1 MEVIDEEGNLFGVVN
16 IVDALVALGVL
27 AVVIAGVAF
36 VTPSGGGEQA
46 SRYATIDLGE
56 QPEYVAEQIE
66 SGDEMSLENAPGN
79 LTVRD
84 VHVTPAGE
92 GNLSVVVRAQLNGVR
107 VYDERR
113 DQDVFEFAGEPV
125 TSGRTIQIDTLD
137 YSVAGTVT
145 AVDDS
150 GTDLETANRQVL
162 IQTETSAETAR
173 TIQAGDTYRTANR
186 DVATIESVV
195 TFPRSDS
202 NRRLVVLGLDLSTV
216 DRGEGPRFA
225 GRATALG
232 STIPFS
238 TEDYALSGGVIEV
251 GTAQPTIGETEVV
264 IQTTVPTTT
273 ASSIAVGDEYRVDGT
288 AVGTVESIQTYP
300 TGNRNTRRVVLGLTL
315 RTIDRQGTPQ
325 FGTRSVRLGS
335 SIPFSTEDYALS
347 GGVIELGTAQPTI
360 GETEVVIQT
369 TVPTTT
375 ASSIAVGD
383 EYRVDGTAVGT
394 VESIQTYPTG
404 NRNTRRVV
412 LGLTLRTIDRQ
423 GTPQFGTRSV
433 RLGSS
438 IPFSTDAYDLSG
450 EVIRRG
456 DRSLPGDPQ
465 ERSVTVKLQNVPTE
479 LANSVDVGM
488 SERRNDVETARITDK
503 RVEPAEVV
511 LTSESGDIFQ
521 REHPRNKDVY
531 LTVQIRVRRTATGL
545 LFHAQP
551 LQSNT
556 NVVLDLGSVTV
567 RGTVIEIEDE

>member
-16 IVDALVALGVL
+16 IVDALVVLGVL

-36 VTPSGGGEQA
+36 VNPFGAGEQA
-46 SRYATIDLGE
+46 TRYATIDLGE

-125 TSGRTIQIDTLD
+125 TSGRIIQIDTLD

-173 TIQAGDTYRTANR
+173 TIQAGDTYQTANR

-195 TFPRSDS
+195 TFPGS
-202 NRRLVVLGLDLSTV
+202 NPNQRLVVLGLDLSTV

-251 GTAQPTIGETEVV
+251 GTAEPAIGETEVV
-264 IQTTVPTTT
+264 LQTTVPTTT
-273 ASSIAVGDEYRVDGT
+273 ANSIAIGDEYRVDGP

-300 TGNRNTRRVVLGLTL
+300 TENRNTRRVVLGLTL

-325 FGTRSVRLGS
+325 FGTRSLRLGS
-335 SIPFSTEDYALS
+335 SIRFRTDAYALS
-347 GGVIELGTAQPTI
+347 G
-360 GETEVVIQT
+360 
-369 TVPTTT
+369 
-375 ASSIAVGD
+375 
-383 EYRVDGTAVGT
+383 R
-394 VESIQTYPTG
+394 
-404 NRNTRRVV
+404 
-412 LGLTLRTIDRQ
+412 
-423 GTPQFGTRSV
+423 
-433 RLGSS
+433 
-438 IPFSTDAYDLSG
+438 
-450 EVIRRG
+450 VIRRG

-465 ERSVTVKLQNVPTE
+465 ERSVTVELQNVPPE

-488 SERRNDVETARITDK
+488 TEFRNDVEIARITDK

-511 LTSESGDIFQ
+511 LTGESGDIFQ

-531 LTVQIRVRRTATGL
+531 LTVQIRVRQTDTGL